1 MSALLF
7 YGPGAR
13 AEALRKAAALGALMT
28 PPAGE
33 EGLKKDEARA
43 IVEILSS
50 APIGSRRGVVVLG
63 PMDLATI
70 EASDVLLKAL
80 EDHREDWV
88 QPILWADDVG
98 GVRPTIVSR
107 CLSEW
112 VDGEP
117 EPIDDEIVHI
127 IDAALGEDL
136 PELLVLLHG
145 YKGKAIEVIRQAAR
159 VIAAD
164 PTPKALDTWSRLRA
178 VAGYKNPTPVE
189 VAMALIG

>member
-1 MSALLF
+1 M
-7 YGPGAR
+7 
-13 AEALRKAAALGALMT
+13 MT

-33 EGLKKDEARA
+33 EGLKKDEAKR

-70 EASDVLLKAL
+70 DAQDVLLKAL

-98 GVRPTIVSR
+98 GVRPTVVSR

-112 VDGEP
+112 VDGEA
-117 EPIDDEIVHI
+117 EPLDDEIIHI
-127 IDAALGEDL
+127 VDAALDGDL

-145 YKGKAIEVIRQAAR
+145 YKGKPIEVIRQAAR

-164 PTPKALDTWSRLRA
+164 PSQTGLDLWGRLRS
-178 VAGYKNPTPVE
+178 VASFKNPTPVE